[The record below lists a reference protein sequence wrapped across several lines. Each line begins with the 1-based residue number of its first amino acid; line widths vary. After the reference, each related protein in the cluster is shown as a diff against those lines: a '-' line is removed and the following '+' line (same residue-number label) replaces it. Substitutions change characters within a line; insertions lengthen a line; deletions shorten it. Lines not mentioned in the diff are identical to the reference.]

1 MRNLLWRM
9 LYAVI
14 CVVIALLVIPLF
26 MSVVGFPLAGDLMQ
40 LIRLLIACIA
50 VLYVFFGPVP
60 PAPW

>member
-26 MSVVGFPLAGDLMQ
+26 LSVVGFPLSGDLMQ

-50 VLYVFFGPVP
+50 VLYMFFGPVP

>member
-1 MRNLLWRM
+1 MKNLLWRM
-9 LYAVI
+9 MYAVI

-26 MSVVGFPLAGDLMQ
+26 LSVVGFPMSGDVAR
-40 LIRLLIACIA
+40 LIRLLIAGIA

>member
-1 MRNLLWRM
+1 MKALLWRM

-26 MSVVGFPLAGDLMQ
+26 LQVVGFPLSGALEQ
-40 LIRLLIACIA
+40 LVRLLIACIA